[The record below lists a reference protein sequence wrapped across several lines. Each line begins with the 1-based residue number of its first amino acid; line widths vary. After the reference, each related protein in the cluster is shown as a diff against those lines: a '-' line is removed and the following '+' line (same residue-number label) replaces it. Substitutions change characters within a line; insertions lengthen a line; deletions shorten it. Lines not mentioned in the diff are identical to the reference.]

1 MRIAYLCR
9 FLLALSLSA
18 LASTALGAVPQ
29 PLPTIRGI
37 VVDPSGAPLPGAVV
51 SLDVPGVTTVTTAE
65 GRFAITPGTPGK
77 RRVRISLGGYQP
89 SEATVVL
96 PETGGEGAIEE
107 LRITLVPVPRTQA
120 QPAPAPAPARE
131 HRWSAEFG
139 LGFDN
144 SISGNINSGAVGTL
158 NNQAVVITKNR
169 YEDVYGTGLHLRFG
183 GGYMLNEGTEVRATF
198 TFQSV
203 DADLTRMG
211 DIGAS
216 SLYGQ
221 YDDYQSF
228 GLDVGLRRYADVA
241 YRFRLYGEGTIGL
254 AFIDET
260 DVELVAPGA
269 NLAGTATDFYDR
281 TTAFT
286 VAGNAG
292 VLFQASERLGVF
304 GQLGL
309 RYVTGMS
316 EVDGLVG
323 TGLEE
328 INDSSARW
336 TLPFLIGVRARF

>member
-1 MRIAYLCR
+1 MLMTALSR
-9 FLLALSLSA
+9 FLLVFTLFPV
-18 LASTALGAVPQ
+18 ASTALGAVPQ
-29 PLPTIRGI
+29 PLPMIRGT
-37 VVDPSGAPLPGAVV
+37 VVDPTGAPLPGAVV
-51 SLDVPGVTTVTTAE
+51 SLDVPGITTVTAAD
-65 GRFAITPGTPGK
+65 GRFAITPGTPGR
-77 RRVRISLGGYQP
+77 RRVRVTLVGYQP
-89 SEATVVL
+89 SEATVAL
-96 PETGGEGAIEE
+96 PDTGAPEE
-107 LRITLVPVPRTQA
+107 LRITLVPVSRTQA
-120 QPAPAPAPARE
+120 QVVPAAGRDY
-131 HRWSAEFG
+131 RWSAEFG

-183 GGYMLNEGTEVRATF
+183 GGYMLRDSTEVRATF
-198 TFQSV
+198 TYQSV

-228 GLDVGLRRYADVA
+228 GLDVGLRRYADITD
-241 YRFRLYGEGTIGL
+241 RFRAYGEGTIGL
-254 AFIDET
+254 AFVDET
-260 DVELVAPGA
+260 DVVLVAPGA
-269 NLAGTATDFYDR
+269 NIAGDATDFYDR

-286 VAGNAG
+286 LGGNAG
-292 VLFQASERLGVF
+292 LLWQVSDGVGVF
-304 GQLGL
+304 GQMGL

-316 EVDGLVG
+316 DVDGLVG

-336 TLPFLIGVRARF
+336 TVPILLGVQARF